1 MRLDRTLQ
9 LNLLLQIAD
18 QYPGPLLQGM
28 GLDFKDPATVRN
40 LIYLEEHGLLTLTK
54 AELNEGGFAVGL
66 ARATAKG
73 MDFLEQDGG
82 LTAIL
87 GTVTVRL
94 HDDTIKDL
102 LQRTIQESAL
112 TPEEKQRWTDQL
124 RELPVETTKHLV
136 LRLVD
141 MGLDQGPQ
149 AIAAIGKLLFGA

>member
-1 MRLDRTLQ
+1 M
-9 LNLLLQIAD
+9 
-18 QYPGPLLQGM
+18 
-28 GLDFKDPATVRN
+28 
-40 LIYLEEHGLLTLTK
+40 
-54 AELNEGGFAVGL
+54 
-66 ARATAKG
+66 
-73 MDFLEQDGG
+73 
-82 LTAIL
+82 
-87 GTVTVRL
+87 TVRL